1 MIARS
6 APPAEKPRVLRVLIV
21 DDCIE
26 DVRRVRE
33 VLHRSGD
40 FVTHAART
48 IEEAQ
53 ALLRDGSFDV
63 ALIDSVLWS
72 DPSAVLVQ
80 YLREHRNDV
89 AVVLLTGGED
99 EREALPA
106 IKLGA
111 QDFFNK
117 AHLEDGQQLVLRIVG
132 AFEENRNL
140 RRRDTMV
147 RWLEREARTDHLTGL
162 HNRHAFDERLQE
174 MCEKARADR
183 RPVTLVL
190 VDIAGTRVVNEVHG
204 HDVGDDMIRRTA
216 AGISRCIRGSDFA
229 ARIGGDDF
237 GVILTDADLALGRL
251 IARRIAHELERLNGD
266 EWADR
271 VPVTVT
277 FGMATGVSCDPGELF
292 AAADQQ
298 LADHKSFRPVV
309 SLFRGHE
316 EPNGPSV
323 A

>member
-1 MIARS
+1 
-6 APPAEKPRVLRVLIV
+6 VLIV

-33 VLHRSGD
+33 LLHRSGE

-48 IEEAQ
+48 VEEAQ
-53 ALLRDGSFDV
+53 ALLGDGSFDV
-63 ALIDSVLWS
+63 ALIDSVLWT
-72 DPSAVLVQ
+72 DPSAALIQ

-89 AVVLLTGGED
+89 AVVLLTGGD
-99 EREALPA
+99 NEREALPA
-106 IKLGA
+106 LKLGA
-111 QDFFNK
+111 HDFFNK
-117 AHLEDGQQLVLRIVG
+117 AHLDDGQQLVLRIVG

-174 MCEKARADR
+174 VCEKARADR

-190 VDIAGTRVVNEVHG
+190 VDISGTRIVNEVHG
-204 HDVGDDMIRRTA
+204 HDVGDDLIRRTA

-237 GVILTDADLALGRL
+237 GVILADGDLALGRL
-251 IARRIAHELERLNGD
+251 IARRIAHELERLNSD
-266 EWADR
+266 EWADL

-277 FGMATGVSCDPGELF
+277 FGMATGVNCDPGELF

-298 LADHKSFRPVV
+298 LADHKSLRPVV